1 MIKRSIAALL
11 FLALATVSAEAQ
23 AVDTR
28 LVVRVISHDAKIIG
42 SGVGG
47 ARVTVTDAATGEV
60 LAQGIQQGSTGDTRA
75 IMVEPRRRG
84 GTVYDT
90 EGSAAFTTTLSLAKP
105 TMVEVMAEGPL
116 GTPHAVQRA
125 SKTLLLVP
133 GRHVSGEGLLLE
145 LMGFT
150 VQIMAPEA
158 GDAPADNLAVRAKV
172 TMLCGCPTKPG
183 GMWDSDKIEVVARLL
198 DGEQQVAET
207 TLGFAGETSV
217 YQGTFGPQRPG
228 TYRLQILALESS
240 EANFGVATREVTLR

>member
-1 MIKRSIAALL
+1 MIKRSIAVLL
-11 FLALATVSAEAQ
+11 SFTLATVAAEGQ

-47 ARVTVTDAATGEV
+47 ARVTVTDLETGEV
-60 LAQGIQQGSTGDTRA
+60 LAEGIQQGSTGDTRA

-90 EGSAAFTTTLSLAKP
+90 EGSAAFTATLPLAKP
-105 TMVEVMAEGPL
+105 TMVEVTAEGPL

-133 GRHVSGEGLLLE
+133 GRDVTGEGVLLE

-150 VQIMAPEA
+150 VQIIEPA
-158 GDAPADNLAVRAKV
+158 GVIPADDLAVRARV
-172 TMLCGCPTKPG
+172 TMLCGCPTQPG
-183 GMWDSDKIEVVARLL
+183 GMWDSDKIEVIARLL
-198 DGEQQVAET
+198 DGERQVAET

-228 TYRLQILALESS
+228 TYQLQILALAPA
-240 EANFGVATREVTLR
+240 EANFGVATREITVR